1 MVSKND
7 AGYWILDK
15 KLTFICVIP
24 HPASSIKYNVLPKG
38 DMGFT

>member
-24 HPASSIKYNVLPKG
+24 HPASSIMSSRKVIWGSRKL
-38 DMGFT
+38 